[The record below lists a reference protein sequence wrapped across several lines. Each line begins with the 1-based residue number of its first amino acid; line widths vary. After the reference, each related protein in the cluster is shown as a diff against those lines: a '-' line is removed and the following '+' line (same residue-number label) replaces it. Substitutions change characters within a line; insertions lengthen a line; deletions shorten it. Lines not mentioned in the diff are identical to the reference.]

1 THILVST
8 TVVEVGV
15 DVPNATV
22 MLIEHAER
30 FGLSQLHQLRGRV
43 GRGAEQAYCLLMNS
57 SRAETARQ
65 RLKVLEQSQDGFFIA
80 EMDLR
85 FRGPGEVLGKRQ
97 SGLPDFAL
105 ASLVEDQAVLELARE
120 AAETVIEQDET
131 LERWPLMKKELDRRY
146 QKLMGGAIL
155 T

>member
-1 THILVST
+1 
-8 TVVEVGV
+8 
-15 DVPNATV
+15 

-43 GRGAEQAYCLLMNS
+43 GRGAAQSFCLLMNS
-57 SRAETARQ
+57 SKSETAKQ

-80 EMDLR
+80 EMDMR
-85 FRGPGEVLGKRQ
+85 FRGPGEVLGTRQ

-105 ASLVEDQAVLELARE
+105 ASLVEDQEVLTLARE
-120 AAETVIEQDET
+120 AAERVIELDPT
-131 LERWPLMKKELDRRY
+131 LERWSLMQAELEYRY
-146 QKLMGGAIL
+146 QRLMGGMIL